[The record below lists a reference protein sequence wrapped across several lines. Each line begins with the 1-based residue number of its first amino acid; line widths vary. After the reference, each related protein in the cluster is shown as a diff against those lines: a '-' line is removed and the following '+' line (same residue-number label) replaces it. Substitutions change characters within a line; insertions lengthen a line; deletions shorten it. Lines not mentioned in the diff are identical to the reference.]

1 MNIFSEKRK
10 KKEFEKIYDE
20 NIDKIFRF
28 VYLKTSSKSDAE
40 DITSKAFASLWKKLN
55 KEESVKNPR
64 AFLYSVARNM
74 IIDYYRKNKT
84 KSDSLG
90 SKNIP
95 IEEVVIEDKDM
106 RADERATLNSEMEE
120 VKEALS
126 KLNENYQNIIIWYY
140 LDELTIP
147 EIASLLEKPESTV
160 RVLIHR
166 AMSSLKLV
174 LNSNRGKELKK

>member
-1 MNIFSEKRK
+1 MNFFSGKRK
-10 KKEFEKIYDE
+10 QKEFEKIYDD

-40 DITSKAFASLWKKLN
+40 DITSKAFTSLWKKIN
-55 KEESVKNPR
+55 KEESLKNPR
-64 AFLYSVARNM
+64 AFLYSITRNM
-74 IIDYYRKNKT
+74 VVDYYRKNKT
-84 KSDSLG
+84 KNNSLG
-90 SKNIP
+90 AKNIP
-95 IEEVVIEDKDM
+95 IEEVVVEDKDM
-106 RADERATLNSEMEE
+106 RADERAALNSEMEE
-120 VKEALS
+120 VREALS

-174 LNSNRGKELKK
+174 LESHRGKELKK